1 MNAPP
6 WARLLPVPALEA
18 QHPNIELIE
27 KRGLLD
33 LDDSDLPA
41 PAYNEEVLPDLV
53 GPYQVSKEA
62 QREFRRENWKRY
74 QRTAANLAE
83 EGLPYVEKELERI
96 EEEIEALRW
105 LRDQCV
111 KAEDQQNHQLQ
122 HRPTYSDDADESF
135 QNYMDALSDLRSEI
149 ARIRVHLKVRKKVFE
164 ETVSHLRRGK
174 EPGELMP
181 KDPPYS
187 DAVNEY
193 LRLAYYWYRDGNRCK
208 GDKPTELWKYL
219 SEQTGKSRAAPRERF
234 KAYDWY
240 DPYGNPTPADYT
252 REAILEEGS
261 KYY

>member
-41 PAYNEEVLPDLV
+41 PAYNEELLPDLV

-164 ETVSHLRRGK
+164 EAVSHLRRGK

-187 DAVNEY
+187 EAVNEY
-193 LRLAYYWYRDGNRCK
+193 LRLAYYWYRDGNRCE
-208 GDKPTELWKYL
+208 GDRPTELWKYL
-219 SEQTGKSRAAPRERF
+219 AEQRDTTTQAPIKAF
-234 KAYDWY
+234 KRHNWY
-240 DPYGNPTPADYT
+240 HPEFRPTPAAET
-252 REAILEEGS
+252 RRRVLEEGD
-261 KYY
+261 KYF